1 MKSSNF
7 SFLVILPHTLGV
19 CAWPVSKLYVTFLG
33 ICAKRWKTGTILAN
47 VKTNNM
53 IFQNKAAKKV
63 HAGTNW
69 HQPGSVI
76 QYSPFH
82 WKTFCGFRVRMK
94 RMKKNKHNMKFKPH
108 QEQKK
113 IWAERPQSIFMGNF
127 QFYQDRVRKIVCIA
141 MLCDLKVKFSFCF
154 ILILGLLIFH
164 LCLCLHKLHYIKSRF
179 EASRNKYLSN
189 SC

>member
-53 IFQNKAAKKV
+53 IPFQNKAAKKV

-113 IWAERPQSIFMGNF
+113 YGLKDHRVFLWVTFNF
-127 QFYQDRVRKIVCIA
+127 IKIE
-141 MLCDLKVKFSFCF
+141 
-154 ILILGLLIFH
+154 LG
-164 LCLCLHKLHYIKSRF
+164 K
-179 EASRNKYLSN
+179 
-189 SC
+189 